1 MSDFGS
7 LALLPTGLVVILAL
21 WSRRSIESLLAG
33 SLLGAFM
40 LAPHNPLGLLA
51 DHSLAVMMNE
61 TVAWIILVCGFM
73 GSLIALFIR
82 TGAVSAFS
90 TALGAR
96 LKNRRQALMATWVLG
111 ISLFVDDYLN
121 SLAVGAAMRKVC
133 DSWRSSR
140 EMLAYVVDSTA
151 APISVIIPVSTWA
164 VFFAALLE
172 DGGLV
177 TDGAGIRAYIDA
189 IPYMFYPWLAIL
201 TVPLVIQGHIPLF
214 GALRRAEARAA
225 QSAQGLKEAEGT
237 VGAAHAPPGAPPG
250 ASTASGWQF
259 GAMMLLL
266 VASTWYF
273 DLDFL
278 KGIYLTL
285 AVYLVLIICQR
296 GLSIAQCFDT
306 MLEGFKTMLQPL
318 AVVVCAYLL
327 KGINDQL
334 GLSDYVI
341 NSIGPYL
348 SATSLP
354 VALFVSMAVV
364 SFATGSSWGVFVI
377 VMPIITSLSQNLGA
391 DITLVIGATLS
402 AATFGSH
409 ACFYSDSTV
418 LSAQASG
425 CNAYQHALTQIPY
438 ALFSATIAVAA
449 FWLAAIA

>member
-1 MSDFGS
+1 MSDYGV

-90 TALGAR
+90 AALSAR
-96 LKNRRQALMATWVLG
+96 LKSRRQALMATWVLG
-111 ISLFVDDYLN
+111 IFLFVDDYLN

-177 TDGAGIRAYIDA
+177 TDGAGIRAYIGA
-189 IPYMFYPWLAIL
+189 IPYMFYPWLAII

-214 GALRRAEARAA
+214 GPLRRAEARAA
-225 QSAQGLKEAEGT
+225 QSAKGLKDAEGM
-237 VGAAHAPPGAPPG
+237 VGAAHAPPG

-296 GLSIAQCFDT
+296 GLSIAQGFDT

-334 GLSDYVI
+334 GLPNYVI
-341 NSIGPYL
+341 NSVGPYL
-348 SATSLP
+348 SAASLP
-354 VALFVSMAVV
+354 AALFVSMAAV

-377 VMPIITSLSQNLGA
+377 VMPIITSLCHSLGA
-391 DITLVIGATLS
+391 DMFLVIGATLS

-438 ALFSATIAVAA
+438 ALFAAIIAVAA
-449 FWLAAIA
+449 FWLAAID